1 MFSLVFFLLLF
12 FHFLKSKHI
21 HFFFAINSIIT
32 ETYLNIG
39 VSIFDRFVP
48 QAVDGLFTNVQKS
61 AKITV
66 ARDHLSLYNLENIVE
81 IRFLIHWFVTTFNLE
96 SHFQIN
102 RNLIHVLIFSFYW
115 IKSVEIERRIKNHKI
130 QTSTISN

>member
-1 MFSLVFFLLLF
+1 MFSLVFFLLFF
-12 FHFLKSKHI
+12 FHFLNSKHI

-81 IRFLIHWFVTTFNLE
+81 IRFLIH
-96 SHFQIN
+96 
-102 RNLIHVLIFSFYW
+102 
-115 IKSVEIERRIKNHKI
+115 
-130 QTSTISN
+130 